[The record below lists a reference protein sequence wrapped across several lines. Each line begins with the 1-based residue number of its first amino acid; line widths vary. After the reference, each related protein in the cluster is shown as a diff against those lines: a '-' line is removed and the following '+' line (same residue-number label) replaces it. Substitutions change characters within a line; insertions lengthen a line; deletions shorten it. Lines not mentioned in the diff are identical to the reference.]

1 MTLERMVKEM
11 MSNDD
16 KGNWL
21 KFMDNLSDEKISF
34 NQFVKKFNAEIRL
47 ENKGHILPYMKDKYY
62 RQLYEKS
69 GFAKSGQTNT
79 SKDVKN
85 IAEKSRKPKIITV
98 KRKGKS
104 YKRTTSK
111 RWDPSTKI
119 SVSYAS
125 GLKLKSK
132 EYYEVVG
139 NIVSST
145 GKTEQAV
152 KKKIQRFRKQNKKT
166 IKSKG

>member
-11 MSNDD
+11 MSNND

-21 KFMDNLSDEKISF
+21 KFMDNLSDEKMSF

-47 ENKGHILPYMKDKYY
+47 ENKDHILPYMKDKYY
-62 RQLYEKS
+62 KQLYEKS
-69 GFAKSGQTNT
+69 GFAKSGQTYTN
-79 SKDVKN
+79 KDIKN
-85 IAEKSRKPKIITV
+85 IAKKSRKPKIITV

-104 YKRTTSK
+104 YKRTAPK

-119 SVSYAS
+119 SLSYAA
-125 GLKLKSK
+125 GLKSKSK
-132 EYYEVVG
+132 EYYEIVG

-145 GKTEQAV
+145 DRTEQAV
-152 KKKIQRFRKQNKKT
+152 KKKIQRTRQKQE
-166 IKSKG
+166 KGVD

>member
-11 MSNDD
+11 MSNND

-21 KFMDNLSDEKISF
+21 KFMDNLSNKKMSF

-47 ENKGHILPYMKDKYY
+47 ENKDHILPYMKDKYY
-62 RQLYEKS
+62 KQLYEKS
-69 GFAKSGQTNT
+69 GFAKSGQTYTN
-79 SKDVKN
+79 KDVKN

-104 YKRTTSK
+104 YKRTAPK

-119 SVSYAS
+119 SISYAA
-125 GLKLKSK
+125 GLKPKSK
-132 EYYEVVG
+132 EYYEIVG

-145 GKTEQAV
+145 DRTEQAV
-152 KKKIQRFRKQNKKT
+152 KKKIQRTRQKQKK
-166 IKSKG
+166 GVD